1 MIAVN
6 DVIYYL
12 QNIIEERSD
21 FNVSSEEE
29 FLNIFFPIETS
40 IQIGSSTL
48 TVLQDRYDRVNKPC
62 DRILRNTNQR
72 LWIEGKKEIKL
83 LPVND
88 NYITELILLPNDTFF
103 LDIARLTAL
112 IDQETDLRLMISLI
126 ESDRIEYYRT
136 KLIKNMTHLMTNDNF
151 EIIDTMFCLS
161 DYFPVHHDRKEI
173 VNLSYSVKVKLFI
186 FNKNFFGKKVILG
199 NIESGYVS
207 ITVYRDMCDI
217 SNEGKT
223 DQYGIGFS
231 GDSIFLDRYFP
242 SS

>member
-88 NYITELILLPNDTFF
+88 NYITELILLPNDTF
-103 LDIARLTAL
+103 
-112 IDQETDLRLMISLI
+112 S
-126 ESDRIEYYRT
+126 
-136 KLIKNMTHLMTNDNF
+136 
-151 EIIDTMFCLS
+151 
-161 DYFPVHHDRKEI
+161 
-173 VNLSYSVKVKLFI
+173 
-186 FNKNFFGKKVILG
+186 
-199 NIESGYVS
+199 
-207 ITVYRDMCDI
+207 
-217 SNEGKT
+217 
-223 DQYGIGFS
+223 
-231 GDSIFLDRYFP
+231 
-242 SS
+242 

>member
-1 MIAVN
+1 
-6 DVIYYL
+6 
-12 QNIIEERSD
+12 
-21 FNVSSEEE
+21 
-29 FLNIFFPIETS
+29 
-40 IQIGSSTL
+40 
-48 TVLQDRYDRVNKPC
+48 
-62 DRILRNTNQR
+62 
-72 LWIEGKKEIKL
+72 
-83 LPVND
+83 
-88 NYITELILLPNDTFF
+88 
-103 LDIARLTAL
+103 
-112 IDQETDLRLMISLI
+112 MISLI